1 MSETVNTDRNRRYA
15 RAKLLAAAACLSAM
29 TLAACGGGGDGT
41 TPAPNP
47 SPPPP
52 VSGPTWTQG
61 VFAAA
66 STFKDRCEIPRTG
79 NDLFGR
85 PFPDRAGTA
94 LEERFWL
101 RSWTNETYLWNTEVL
116 DQNPALFSSRTAYFA
131 VLKTQATTPSGKSKD
146 SYHDS
151 ESTVTYQQSQLNTSA
166 TYGARFIA
174 FATRPPRDY
183 RVAYTEPLSPAAA
196 SVNGQPNLVRG
207 SRILRV
213 NGVDLVNANTQAEI
227 DQLTAGLF
235 PRTPGTSTTF
245 VVRDA
250 GASVDRTVTLTSL
263 ALDASPVNRT
273 RVIDTPTGKVGY
285 VLLNTFFPDQ
295 TERAVVQ
302 AITEMRINGVND
314 LVLDLRYNGGGLIAV
329 SSQLSYMIAGP
340 SRTSGRAFARLR
352 FNNGTG
358 SVNPVTGGANTPTP
372 FYDKTL
378 GFGSPP
384 YLTEGQ
390 SLPTLNLNRV
400 FILSTG
406 STCSASEGVIN
417 GLRGIDFEVNLI
429 GTTTCGKPFGF
440 YPQDNCGQTYYTIQ
454 FQTTNDKSFGDY
466 ADGFIPNNST
476 ASFGVRMPGCEVTD
490 DLTRELGDPSERL
503 LAAALQFRS
512 TGSCPSP
519 TAGVAPVEQVRSSSA
534 DGLELRP
541 PEPGIR
547 ETNYDMTLPPGFPG
561 AR

>member
-1 MSETVNTDRNRRYA
+1 LSETRNTDRDRRYA
-15 RAKLLAAAACLSAM
+15 HARYLAAAACLSAV
-29 TLAACGGGGDGT
+29 TLASCGGGGGGS
-41 TPAPNP
+41 TPAPP
-47 SPPPP
+47 PPPP
-52 VSGPTWTQG
+52 VAGPTWTQG
-61 VFAAA
+61 EYAAG
-66 STFKDRCEIPRTG
+66 STFKDRCEIPRSG

-101 RSWTNETYLWNTEVL
+101 RSWTNDTYLWNTEVQ
-116 DQNPALFSSRTAYFA
+116 DQNPASFTSRTAYFA
-131 VLKTQATTPSGKSKD
+131 VLKTQAATPSGKSKD
-146 SYHDS
+146 SYHES
-151 ESTVTYQQSQLNTSA
+151 ESTVAYQQSQLNTSA
-166 TYGARFIA
+166 TYGARFVA

-183 RVAYTEPLSPAAA
+183 RVAYTERLSPAAA
-196 SVNGQPNLVRG
+196 VVNGQPNLVRG
-207 SRILRV
+207 TRILRV
-213 NGVDLVNANTQAEI
+213 NGVDLVNANTQAEL
-227 DQLTAGLF
+227 DQLRAGLF
-235 PRTPGTSTTF
+235 PTAAGTTTTF
-245 VVRDA
+245 VVRDPDA
-250 GASVDRTVTLTSL
+250 TVDRTVTLTSL
-263 ALDASPVNRT
+263 VLDASPVNTT

-285 VLLNTFFPDQ
+285 ILLNTFFPDQ

-314 LVLDLRYNGGGLIAV
+314 LVLDLRYNGGGLLAV
-329 SSQLSYMIAGP
+329 SSQLSYMIAGA
-340 SRTSGRAFARLR
+340 SRTSGRSFSRLR

-390 SLPTLNLNRV
+390 ALPTLNLNRV

-406 STCSASEGVIN
+406 STCSASEAVIN

-440 YPQDNCGQTYYTIQ
+440 YPQDNCGETYYTIQ
-454 FQTTNDKSFGDY
+454 FQTTNNKAFGDY

-476 ASFGVRMPGCEVTD
+476 TSFGVRVPGCEVAD
-490 DLTRELGDPSERL
+490 DLTRALGDPAERL

-512 TGSCPSP
+512 NGSCPSP
-519 TAGVAPVEQVRSSSA
+519 AAGLAPVDQVRSS
-534 DGLELRP
+534 DGGLELAP
-541 PEPGIR
+541 PEPALM